1 MWGVGRRK
9 SEGVIN
15 FKVKLHI
22 QESSSAPSEIH
33 GTTKSCNSKADR
45 VNLNACWQQK
55 QTHMLDDIGDALYFA
70 LDERNRDDICLDG
83 VASAAAA
90 AAALLSTMY

>member
-1 MWGVGRRK
+1 M
-9 SEGVIN
+9 IN
-15 FKVKLHI
+15 FEVKLHI

-70 LDERNRDDICLDG
+70 LDERHRDDNYLDG

-90 AAALLSTMY
+90 ALSTM

>member
-1 MWGVGRRK
+1 MGRRK
-9 SEGVIN
+9 SEGVVN
-15 FKVKLHI
+15 FKMKLWI

-70 LDERNRDDICLDG
+70 LDERHRDDTYLNS
-83 VASAAAA
+83 VASAAAV
-90 AAALLSTMY
+90 ALLLTM